1 MGVFVQIEIILGQP
15 IDDRIIPILFIYR
28 INRNLLELSFQQE
41 DLFQTFQ
48 PRLHQIHEK
57 MNENDLLQLN
67 QDISH
72 YYELPAKD

>member
-48 PRLHQIHEK
+48 PRLHQ
-57 MNENDLLQLN
+57 
-67 QDISH
+67 
-72 YYELPAKD
+72 